1 MISNIHRYPNVEISV
16 KNFGPIAEGTVD
28 LRPLT
33 IFVGPSN
40 TGKTYF
46 STLVYALHGVFKGF
60 SRLGPLSSMELTR
73 FLKVMSLKYSELLS
87 KPTLWEK
94 EPADAAK
101 KLCRIET
108 SFKLSDLD
116 AATLSLLM
124 PAFLSHE
131 ALPSL
136 KHELQAELG
145 NCFELNPI
153 SALRRLTEGQRHE
166 MTVSL
171 KVHEENQERWHI
183 EMMASESDVTLNK
196 SVNEELVR
204 DMVIFPEG
212 WSISA
217 DSLLPPDS
225 PFFQMSFEDAFN
237 LGWIGGNRYY
247 LPAARS
253 GIMQSHRIL
262 ASSIIERVTQLGQER
277 FPEVPMLSG
286 VIANFLQK
294 VILHEEDRR
303 MNPEM
308 QHLAETLESDVL
320 SGEISLKLSAG
331 GYPDFRYRPH
341 GTKEDMR
348 MGQAS
353 SMVSE
358 LAPLVLLLRSG
369 IKPGDTLIIEEPEA
383 HLHPGAQTDI
393 AITLARLVRAGVRVI
408 VTTHSDWLL
417 EQIGN
422 LILEGELEK
431 QAGETNALPVFL
443 YKEQVGCWHF
453 QKSGKIEEI
462 AFDRM
467 DGLEPQEYADIAE
480 SLYNRSAEIHNRLEA
495 LRLNPALLKMK
506 AETTQG
512 IDGNK

>member
-1 MISNIHRYPNVEISV
+1 MTRKISDIPPHPNVEISV
-16 KNFGPIAEGTVD
+16 RNFGPIAEGTVD

-33 IFVGPSN
+33 VLVGPSN

-46 STLVYALHGVFKGF
+46 STLVYALHGAFKGF
-60 SRLGPLSSMELTR
+60 SRLGPLSSTGFTV
-73 FLKVMSLKYSELLS
+73 FLKAMSLKYSELLS
-87 KPTLWEK
+87 KPTLSEK
-94 EPADAAK
+94 ESTDVAEVW
-101 KLCRIET
+101 RNIET
-108 SFKLSDLD
+108 AFKLSDMD

-124 PAFLSHE
+124 HTFFTHE
-131 ALPSL
+131 EVSSL

-145 NCFELNPI
+145 NCFDLNPI
-153 SALRRLTEGQRHE
+153 SALRRLTGDE
-166 MTVSL
+166 MTVFL

-183 EMMASESDVTLNK
+183 KLMASESDVTLNR
-196 SVNEELVR
+196 SVNESLIR
-204 DMVIFPEG
+204 DTVIFPEG
-212 WSISA
+212 WELSA
-217 DSLLPPDS
+217 DSHFSPGS
-225 PFFQMSFEDAFN
+225 PFFQMNFEDACS
-237 LGWIGGNRYY
+237 LGWVGGNRYY

-262 ASSIIERVTQLGQER
+262 ASSIIERVTRLGLER
-277 FPEVPMLSG
+277 FPEVPTLSG
-286 VIANFLQK
+286 VIAHFLQQI
-294 VILHEEDRR
+294 VLHEEDRS

-320 SGEISLKLSAG
+320 SGEIRLKPSAG
-331 GYPDFRYRPH
+331 GYPDFHYRPH

-348 MGQAS
+348 IGQAS

-358 LAPLVLLLRSG
+358 LAPLVLLLRGG

-431 QAGETNALPVFL
+431 QAGETNAPPVFL
-443 YKEQVGCWHF
+443 HKEQVGCWHF
-453 QKSGKIEEI
+453 QKNGKIEEI
-462 AFDRM
+462 AYDRM
-467 DGLEPQEYADIAE
+467 DGVEPQEYADIAE
-480 SLYNRSAEIHNRLEA
+480 SLYNRSAEIHNRLES
-495 LRLNPALLKMK
+495 LRLNPDYRK
-506 AETTQG
+506 
-512 IDGNK
+512 

>member
-1 MISNIHRYPNVEISV
+1 MTRKISDIPPHPNVEISV
-16 KNFGPIAEGTVD
+16 RNFGPIAEGTVD

-33 IFVGPSN
+33 VFVGPGN

-46 STLVYALHGVFKGF
+46 STLVYALHGAFKGF
-60 SRLGPLSSMELTR
+60 SRLGPLSSTGFTV
-73 FLKVMSLKYSELLS
+73 FLKAMSLKYSELLS
-87 KPTLWEK
+87 KPTLSEK
-94 EPADAAK
+94 ESTDVAEVW
-101 KLCRIET
+101 RNIET
-108 SFKLSDLD
+108 AFKLSDLD
-116 AATLSLLM
+116 AAALSLLM
-124 PAFLSHE
+124 SAFFTHE
-131 ALPSL
+131 EVSSL

-145 NCFELNPI
+145 NCFDLNPI
-153 SALRRLTEGQRHE
+153 SALRRLTADE

-183 EMMASESDVTLNK
+183 KLMASESDVTLNR
-196 SVNEELVR
+196 SVNETLIR
-204 DMVIFPEG
+204 DTVIFPEG
-212 WSISA
+212 WAISA
-217 DSLLPPDS
+217 DSHFPPGS
-225 PFFQMSFEDAFN
+225 PFFQMNFEDACS
-237 LGWIGGNRYY
+237 LGWVGGNRYY

-262 ASSIIERVTQLGQER
+262 ASSIIERVTQLGLER
-277 FPEVPMLSG
+277 FPEVPTLSG
-286 VIANFLQK
+286 VIAHFLQK
-294 VILHEEDRR
+294 IILHEEDRS
-303 MNPEM
+303 MNSEM

-320 SGEISLKLSAG
+320 SGEIRLKPSAS

-341 GTKEDMR
+341 GTKEEMR
-348 MGQAS
+348 IGQAS

-431 QAGETNALPVFL
+431 EAGETNAPPVFL
-443 YKEQVGCWHF
+443 HKEQVGCWHF
-453 QKSGKIEEI
+453 QKNGKIEEI
-462 AFDRM
+462 AYDRM
-467 DGLEPQEYADIAE
+467 DGVEPQEYADIAE
-480 SLYNRSAEIHNRLEA
+480 SLYNRSAEIHNRLET
-495 LRLNPALLKMK
+495 LRLNPALPKMK
-506 AETTQG
+506 AETA
-512 IDGNK
+512 

>member
-1 MISNIHRYPNVEISV
+1 MTRKISDIQPHPNVEISV
-16 KNFGPIAEGTVD
+16 RNFGPIAGGTVD

-33 IFVGPSN
+33 VFAGPSN

-46 STLVYALHGVFKGF
+46 STLVYALHGAFKGF
-60 SRLGPLSSMELTR
+60 SRLGPLSSAEFTV
-73 FLKVMSLKYSELLS
+73 FLKAMSLKYSELLS
-87 KPTLWEK
+87 KPTLSEK
-94 EPADAAK
+94 ESTDVADVWHS
-101 KLCRIET
+101 IEK
-108 SFKLSDLD
+108 SFKLSELD

-124 PAFLSHE
+124 SAFFGHE
-131 ALPSL
+131 ALLSL

-145 NCFELNPI
+145 NCFDLNPI
-153 SALRRLTEGQRHE
+153 SALRRLNGEQRHE

-171 KVHEENQERWHI
+171 KVREENQERWHI
-183 EMMASESDVTLNK
+183 KLMASESDVTLNR
-196 SVNEELVR
+196 SVNEALIR
-204 DMVIFPEG
+204 DTVIFPEG
-212 WSISA
+212 WAVSE
-217 DSLLPPDS
+217 DSHFPPGS
-225 PFFQMSFEDAFN
+225 PFFQLNFEDACS
-237 LGWIGGNRYY
+237 LGWVGGNRYY

-262 ASSIIERVTQLGQER
+262 ASSIIERVTRFGLER
-277 FPEVPMLSG
+277 FPEVPTLSG
-286 VIANFLQK
+286 VIAHFLQK
-294 VILHEEDRR
+294 IILHEEDKS

-320 SGEISLKLSAG
+320 SGEIRLKPSAG

-348 MGQAS
+348 IGQAA

-358 LAPLVLLLRSG
+358 LAPLVLLLRGG

-383 HLHPGAQTDI
+383 HLHPGAQTEI
-393 AITLARLVRAGVRVI
+393 AITLARLVRAGARVI

-431 QAGETNALPVFL
+431 QAGETNAPPVFL
-443 YKEQVGCWHF
+443 HKEQVGCWHF
-453 QKSGKIEEI
+453 QKNGKIEEI
-462 AFDRM
+462 AYDRM
-467 DGLEPQEYADIAE
+467 AGVEPQEYADIAE

-495 LRLNPALLKMK
+495 LRLNTD
-506 AETTQG
+506 TTQSESG
-512 IDGNK
+512 DSLGN